1 MGILEWSVSAR
12 DSFLYLAFCLSI
24 PSAVLYLAEIV
35 TILRHKQFHKS
46 FYALFIIRAVPDLLC
61 LCNSFY
67 AFRLPILFGSVL
79 FSVYSLF
86 PNWMIGGLAFFFLTH
101 LPSHQFAT
109 LSSFSSTDSG
119 SLSLSLPV
127 FSPGG
132 PLPVDY
138 GHQHCAG
145 LELVLLLW
153 AAGTFREQLFKDY
166 RIPRIRCDTRSNDR
180 VNNISIRPT
189 NSRMNGQMSSSNN
202 RQAAA

>member
-86 PNWMIGGLAFFFLTH
+86 PNWMIGGLAFFLTGYTFQANNLATAFILLNRLTAIAWPFKH
-101 LPSHQFAT
+101 EQFWRKFRPVVHYPWIMDTSTVLASRLPYP
-109 LSSFSSTDSG
+109 TDSLRY
-119 SLSLSLPV
+119 SL
-127 FSPGG
+127 
-132 PLPVDY
+132 
-138 GHQHCAG
+138 Q
-145 LELVLLLW
+145 
-153 AAGTFREQLFKDY
+153 
-166 RIPRIRCDTRSNDR
+166 
-180 VNNISIRPT
+180 
-189 NSRMNGQMSSSNN
+189 
-202 RQAAA
+202 